1 MSTPI
6 MIADVYEA
14 LADTIPDLPAVIQGN
29 RRLTWSQ
36 YDNRAA
42 CLASVLAAHGIG
54 AGQQIGMYLYNS
66 PEYLET
72 QYAAFKNRVCAVNV
86 NYRYLDDELAYLLEN
101 ADCAAVIFHGGL
113 ADRVA
118 RVAAKL
124 PLLKLLIQVDDPQ
137 APDVP
142 LIEGAIRYE
151 DAINAHLP
159 AERIERQPDDLYMLY
174 TGGTTGM
181 PKGVMSPVGVIAPV
195 FLSISTTQMGR
206 PPFADVADVVA
217 TVSAMA
223 SAGIQFKAMPCCPLM
238 HGTGIWLGA
247 FTAQLM
253 GGAVVLL
260 ESRNLDPIELFDT
273 VERERVNT
281 MVIVG
286 DAFARPMV
294 NALCNGKSW
303 DLSSLLAVISSGAM
317 FSQEV
322 KAALL
327 EFVPQ
332 ASIIDTLGSSEG
344 AMGTSVSTKDG
355 ASDTAKFSLVD
366 NVKVIDDDGNEVKPG
381 SGVVGRVASPA
392 FAIGYYK
399 DPEKT
404 SRTFTTIDGSPYSL
418 PGDMAMIEADGS
430 LTLLGRGSHCI
441 NTAGEK
447 VFPEEVEETVK
458 RHPSIAD
465 CLVFGVPDDRFGQRV
480 VGVASLASG
489 STDTP
494 DEVIAATK
502 LVLSSFKVPRQLL
515 FVDEV
520 PRAPNGKA
528 DYASAKTLFETI
540 QPG

>member
-1 MSTPI
+1 MSAPI

-29 RRLTWSQ
+29 RRLTWAQ

-42 CLASVLAAHGIG
+42 RLASVLAAHGIG

-137 APDVP
+137 APNVP

-159 AERIERQPDDLYMLY
+159 AERIERHPDDLYMLY

-223 SAGIQFKAMPCCPLM
+223 SAGIQFKSMPCCPLM

-294 NALCNGKSW
+294 NALRNGRTW
-303 DLSSLLAVISSGAM
+303 DLSSLLAVISSGVM

-322 KAALL
+322 KTALL

-366 NVKVIDDDGNEVKPG
+366 NVKVLDDDGNEVEPG

-404 SRTFTTIDGSPYSL
+404 SRTFTTINGSPYSL

-458 RHPSIAD
+458 RHPAIAD

-480 VGVASLASG
+480 VGVASLAPG
-489 STDTP
+489 STTTP

-515 FVDEV
+515 FVDDV

-528 DYASAKTLFETI
+528 DYASAKTLFE
-540 QPG
+540 QDVV